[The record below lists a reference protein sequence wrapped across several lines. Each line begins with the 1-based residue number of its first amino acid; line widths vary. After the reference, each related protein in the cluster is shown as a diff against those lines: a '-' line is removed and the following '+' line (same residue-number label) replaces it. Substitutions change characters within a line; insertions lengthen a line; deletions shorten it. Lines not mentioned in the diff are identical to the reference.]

1 MYDLMDVLAESVA
14 SGSSRNRV
22 IELAVLASRKHIS
35 KRSDRQRAMTILIE
49 FSEVVGVP
57 AEFLI
62 QLAERAFESGG

>member
-14 SGSSRNRV
+14 SGSSRSRT
-22 IELAVLASRKHIS
+22 IERAVLGSRKYVS
-35 KRSDRQRAMTILIE
+35 KTSDKKPAMAILIE

-62 QLAERAFESGG
+62 QLAERHFESGA